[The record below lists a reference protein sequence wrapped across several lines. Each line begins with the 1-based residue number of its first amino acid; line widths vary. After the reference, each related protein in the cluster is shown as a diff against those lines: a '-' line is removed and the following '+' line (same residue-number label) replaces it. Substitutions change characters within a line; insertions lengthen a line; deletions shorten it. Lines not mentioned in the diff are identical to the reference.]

1 MIFYKF
7 FPSFILYF
15 FFFFSSRRRHTRC
28 GRDWS
33 SDVCSSDLFLRGVA
47 ISIMPLGLGALRRS
61 RDIALAMEL
70 RGFNYAET
78 VGARR
83 TVFRDIRMRPRDYAV
98 VAVSLLGLVAAVGL
112 SVLLGAFPEIPRAW
126 LVFLSILL
134 VLFSA
139 IAWRI
144 SRTIKG

>member
-1 MIFYKF
+1 
-7 FPSFILYF
+7 
-15 FFFFSSRRRHTRC
+15 
-28 GRDWS
+28 
-33 SDVCSSDLFLRGVA
+33 VFLRGVA

-78 VGARR
+78 VGVRR

-98 VAVSLLGLVAAVGL
+98 VAVAGLGLVAAVAL
-112 SVLLGAFPEIPRAW
+112 SMRLGAFPEIPRPW
-126 LVFLSILL
+126 LVFLGILL

-144 SRTIKG
+144 TRTIKG